1 MNRELTKSEVDFLR
15 VGVAVTVLDKLG
27 FSSPKD
33 SPIVKE
39 LNSTY
44 PSSSTAFYDSVCT
57 GIELIIQLNAF
68 LSQLEMNDTWN
79 FVHIV
84 LTDGED
90 TSSKTSLES
99 AMKLMLAVGLT
110 LKTSTIKTYFIGIDV
125 EQNFKATRDI
135 AALTLAGGENA
146 QFFQASTVKVED
158 IFEKIRVG
166 LGIIQQT
173 NMGIIANENAALIG
187 VQQKYTPVLTLKK
200 QKYVVLFN
208 LDASGS
214 MSGSR
219 WKRVCESV
227 RKFTNSL
234 GEGDLVGGII
244 FNDKVK
250 IITAPEEKPAK
261 QTSTTSNH
269 HQQTYTSSKY
279 YKQTTTNTQSFP
291 KNQRVEPQNDK
302 CPKCNIF

>member
-1 MNRELTKSEVDFLR
+1 MNSRKTQQEADFLR
-15 VGVAVTVLDKLG
+15 ASLAVTVLDKLG
-27 FSSPKD
+27 FNHPRST
-33 SPIVKE
+33 PIVKA
-39 LNSTY
+39 LTQTS
-44 PSSSTAFYDSVCT
+44 PSSSTAFYDSVIT
-57 GIELIIQLNAF
+57 GIQLILELNAF
-68 LSQLEMNDTWN
+68 LGKLDLNETWN

-125 EQNFKATRDI
+125 EQNVKATRDI

-173 NMGIIANENAALIG
+173 SMGIIANENAALIG
-187 VQQKYTPVLTLKK
+187 VQKKYTPVLTLKK

-214 MSGSR
+214 MSGTR

-227 RKFTNSL
+227 RKFTDYL
-234 GEGDLVGGII
+234 GDGDLVGGII

-250 IITAPEEKPAK
+250 IISAPQTQPTYKP
-261 QTSTTSNH
+261 SNNH
-269 HQQTYTSSKY
+269 YQRYQQNSNVQPYAR
-279 YKQTTTNTQSFP
+279 
-291 KNQRVEPQNDK
+291 NQRNQNDA
-302 CPKCNIF
+302 CCVSCSIF

>member
-1 MNRELTKSEVDFLR
+1 MNSRITQQEADFLR
-15 VGVAVTVLDKLG
+15 AGLAVTVLDKLG
-27 FSSPKD
+27 FNHPRST
-33 SPIVKE
+33 PIVKA
-39 LNSTY
+39 LTQTS
-44 PSSSTAFYDSVCT
+44 PSSSTAFYDSVIT
-57 GIELIIQLNAF
+57 GIQLILELNAF
-68 LSQLEMNDTWN
+68 LGKLDLNETWN

-158 IFEKIRVG
+158 IFEKIRIG
-166 LGIIQQT
+166 LGIYQQT

-187 VQQKYTPVLTLKK
+187 VQKKYTPVLTLKK

-214 MSGSR
+214 MSGTR

-227 RKFTNSL
+227 RKFTDYL
-234 GEGDLVGGII
+234 GDGDLVGGII

-250 IITAPEEKPAK
+250 IISAPQTQPTYKP
-261 QTSTTSNH
+261 SNSH
-269 HQQTYTSSKY
+269 YQRYQQNSNVQPYAR
-279 YKQTTTNTQSFP
+279 
-291 KNQRVEPQNDK
+291 NQRNQNDA
-302 CPKCNIF
+302 CCVSCSIF

>member
-214 MSGSR
+214 MSGTR

-227 RKFTNSL
+227 RKFTDYL
-234 GEGDLVGGII
+234 GDGDLVGGII

-250 IITAPEEKPAK
+250 IISAPQTQPTYKP
-261 QTSTTSNH
+261 SNNH
-269 HQQTYTSSKY
+269 YQRYQQNSNVQPYAR
-279 YKQTTTNTQSFP
+279 
-291 KNQRVEPQNDK
+291 NQRNQNDA
-302 CPKCNIF
+302 CCVSCSIF